1 MSTTTEQNKAVIW
14 RFIDAWNSRQPDA
27 FDDLIAPDLV
37 RHCEAIP
44 GVEARNLDQ
53 VKELLRQDTMVF
65 PDSVP
70 SGRKAQFDFR
80 PVFRMNTVFV
90 AVRFSA
96 QPSNPATTAA
106 GASGSISI
114 KRSSFWSPRGI
125 SPLRRL
131 PRQGRMDH
139 ARGHAVCAEAVP
151 WRCHRSLVADALDV
165 RSVPVIEIL
174 SDSSF
179 RMHTLTPFARV
190 DGLRITYP
198 PDQATLL

>member
-27 FDDLIAPDLV
+27 YDDLIAPDVV

-53 VKELLRQDTMVF
+53 VKELLQQDTMVF

-80 PVFRMNTVFV
+80 AVFRMNTVFV

-106 GASGSISI
+106 RAAWTTYEGTQ
-114 KRSSFWSPRGI
+114 
-125 SPLRRL
+125 
-131 PRQGRMDH
+131 QGPM
-139 ARGHAVCAEAVP
+139 G
-151 WRCHRSLVADALDV
+151 
-165 RSVPVIEIL
+165 
-174 SDSSF
+174 
-179 RMHTLTPFARV
+179 PF
-190 DGLRITYP
+190 P
-198 PDQATLL
+198 PNDQAFGRRGESRRCDGNPQRPS